1 MEHTKKYVLM
11 DPRFV
16 KPSMRDKALSGLDG
30 EISSILNSE
39 LNDELKAK
47 QYSAALSRFR
57 NYSADQ
63 SPKENPIDKLE
74 PKVLESMPS
83 TVKYKAKRLIDRLK
97 RDKAVDWD
105 KDGQLIYRQRK
116 IPKSDIVELFSNSLK
131 SKSDTKDLP
140 VGWETFAESLH
151 ENEIPRELVPNK
163 SIWNE
168 MLRHKPLKETKKKK
182 GKARKGWDE
191 Y

>member
-1 MEHTKKYVLM
+1 MN
-11 DPRFV
+11 PRFV
-16 KPSMRDKALSGLDG
+16 KPSMREKALSGLDG